1 MEVDNMD
8 KILPPPIQPQPLSPL
23 EDIMMASEGK
33 PIKAF
38 PGQDHQAHI
47 ATKSAFLQDP
57 MGGASPMFAAIA
69 PLIQA
74 NVREHIVM
82 QYAEVAMA
90 MGANNDQAQAAA
102 VTQVAQNNL
111 QQMMASQQPQDPTVQ
126 LGMAELQM
134 RSKEHEDKMLN
145 NAAQLAIRNRELNL
159 REQAQNQKG
168 YVEGLKVKQKE
179 ADSVRK
185 AATAAVTAIGRKTG
199 AQ

>member
-1 MEVDNMD
+1 
-8 KILPPPIQPQPLSPL
+8 
-23 EDIMMASEGK
+23 
-33 PIKAF
+33 
-38 PGQDHQAHI
+38 
-47 ATKSAFLQDP
+47 
-57 MGGASPMFAAIA
+57 
-69 PLIQA
+69 
-74 NVREHIVM
+74 
-82 QYAEVAMA
+82 MA